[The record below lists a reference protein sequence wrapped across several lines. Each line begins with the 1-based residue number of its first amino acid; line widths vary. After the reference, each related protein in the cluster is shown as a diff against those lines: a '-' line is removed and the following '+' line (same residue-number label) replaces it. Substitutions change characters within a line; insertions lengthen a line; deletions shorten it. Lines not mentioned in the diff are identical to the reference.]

1 MRSKKSYYSLILFAL
16 ILFLSVGYAVVNSV
30 TLTVTGETTSAESTL
45 NVVFT
50 GEKSISNTT
59 KGSAIVE
66 ANSTSASF
74 TASNMELNETITFI
88 YEVAN
93 KEIDIGARV
102 TANVSGNNEFF
113 SVTLQ
118 EVSNVGT
125 TINFDI
131 APQSTTKIKVKIKMI
146 KTPITVEDS
155 SYSFS
160 IELVST
166 PIKAEDALPSVS
178 QEIEFIIFS
187 NGSFKAEL
195 GMTWEDFVNSE
206 YNTSGVTISGDRVI
220 IFGYAVRD
228 VVKDDYIIANKE
240 YEWEGCCF
248 DAGSK
253 ILMADGT
260 EKNIEDV
267 EVGDMVMSLNED
279 TGEFIIQKVAQ
290 TITNKYSTDLVYVH
304 LSNGV
309 RLGMR
314 AYHPLLT
321 TEGWKSLRPDQAETI
336 NEIGEVEELK
346 VGDTIIGY
354 EENVTIVSVEQ
365 RPEVENYYTYT
376 LNIEGYHNYIVEGI
390 VAHNKG
396 CK

>member
-1 MRSKKSYYSLILFAL
+1 
-16 ILFLSVGYAVVNSV
+16 
-30 TLTVTGETTSAESTL
+30 
-45 NVVFT
+45 
-50 GEKSISNTT
+50 
-59 KGSAIVE
+59 
-66 ANSTSASF
+66 
-74 TASNMELNETITFI
+74 
-88 YEVAN
+88 
-93 KEIDIGARV
+93 
-102 TANVSGNNEFF
+102 
-113 SVTLQ
+113 
-118 EVSNVGT
+118 
-125 TINFDI
+125 
-131 APQSTTKIKVKIKMI
+131 
-146 KTPITVEDS
+146 
-155 SYSFS
+155 
-160 IELVST
+160 
-166 PIKAEDALPSVS
+166 
-178 QEIEFIIFS
+178 
-187 NGSFKAEL
+187 
-195 GMTWEDFVNSE
+195 
-206 YNTSGVTISGDRVI
+206 
-220 IFGYAVRD
+220 
-228 VVKDDYIIANKE
+228 
-240 YEWEGCCF
+240 
-248 DAGSK
+248 
-253 ILMADGT
+253 MADGT